1 MITGGQ
7 QMLLIAP
14 YSRQVRFV
22 PNKRHRATTEG
33 RPTSLFRREQLADEN
48 IDEVR
53 LTDDGQA
60 APN

>member
-1 MITGGQ
+1 
-7 QMLLIAP
+7 MLLIAP